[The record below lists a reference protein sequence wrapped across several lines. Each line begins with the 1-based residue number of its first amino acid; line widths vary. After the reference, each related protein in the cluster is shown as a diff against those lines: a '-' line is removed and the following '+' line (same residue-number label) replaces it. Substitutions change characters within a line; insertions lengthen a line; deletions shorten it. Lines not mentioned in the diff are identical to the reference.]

1 MNFTIDNLA
10 ESMVSRHKY
19 SLDDMLKDMQQKCQR
34 QRVEHGAW
42 RTAHGVYVV
51 LMVLG
56 LGALTVEADE
66 DQLDINATLF
76 VNECPPMQMEEDA
89 PKKRL
94 LGVWYAYA
102 TTPLPFRD
110 YQRRCASYNVRN
122 STYFKTNIL
131 YYDKDKADSVI
142 TYSCKY
148 DQGIRKYKRKLR
160 VLTRTRTPDSQ
171 QILVI
176 SSFLMMRGF
185 DIRILTWLRANA
197 FCFEWYELKYET
209 RRQPMT
215 YQAPFNMPGALGR

>member
-1 MNFTIDNLA
+1 MCA
-10 ESMVSRHKY
+10 YK
-19 SLDDMLKDMQQKCQR
+19 
-34 QRVEHGAW
+34 
-42 RTAHGVYVV
+42 VYVV

-122 STYFKTNIL
+122 S
-131 YYDKDKADSVI
+131 
-142 TYSCKY
+142 
-148 DQGIRKYKRKLR
+148 RKLR